1 MMRGLGRRSVTLFL
15 GAGAAQG
22 VVLLSLPVIGRLYG
36 TSEFG
41 LMTLLVAL
49 AGFGSQACFRL
60 EYAVP
65 KARSDREAQ
74 GISLAAMTLGVMTSL
89 LVSAGALT
97 WMASSA
103 QDDRKREALAFS
115 GCCALGIMG
124 TALTSVLTMNALRKG
139 LDRDVSLSRL
149 AQSLAQVTI
158 QVAGGLLSGGVTGLL
173 FGVAFGRCASAVW
186 LLWRVPGAARF
197 PRTRAVRLGRAAA
210 ARHWRFAMLGGPAA
224 LLHQVTTGLPVFLL
238 TALHGRE
245 VTGLFAMADRLLR
258 APLDII
264 GGAVAQAFY
273 ATAAGASGQNRAML
287 RPMMMSLAKRI
298 APFAAVGLLAVAV
311 AGPYLLPVLLGPQW
325 NGVGRYLA
333 VLVIP
338 AFVYICVGPVF
349 NVLHI
354 VGAQKALLACE
365 GIGLCTMVGFMAG
378 AAWLWHDP
386 LRTVIAYAA
395 AFVVMYAA
403 LMIAALSYSSV
414 AKAGNGQA
422 KLYADAGTDDLSQ

>member
-1 MMRGLGRRSVTLFL
+1 MIRGLGRRSVTLFL

-22 VVLLSLPVIGRLYG
+22 VVLLSLPIIGRLYG
-36 TSEFG
+36 ASEFG

-49 AGFGSQACFRL
+49 AGFGSQACLRL

-74 GISLAAMTLGVMTSL
+74 GISAAAMALGAVTTL
-89 LVSAGALT
+89 LVSAGALS
-97 WMASSA
+97 WMATSA
-103 QDDRKREALAFS
+103 AHHRQPEVLAFTA
-115 GCCALGIMG
+115 CCAFGILG
-124 TALTSVLTMNALRKG
+124 TAMTSVLTMNALRRG

-149 AQSLAQVTI
+149 AQAVTQVAI
-158 QVAGGLLSGGVTGLL
+158 QVAGGFLAGGVTSLL
-173 FGVAFGRCASAVW
+173 VGVAVGRCASAAW
-186 LLWRVPGAARF
+186 LLWRMPDVVHLRG
-197 PRTRAVRLGRAAA
+197 VRVLRLARAAA

-245 VTGLFAMADRLLR
+245 ITGLFAMADRLLR

-273 ATAAGASGQNRAML
+273 ATAAGADSKNRTML
-287 RPMMMSLAKRI
+287 RPMMMHLAKRM

-311 AGPYLLPVLLGPQW
+311 VGPRVLPVVLGPQW
-325 NGVGRYLA
+325 IGVGEYLA

-365 GIGLCTMVGFMAG
+365 CIGLGMMVGLMAG
-378 AAWLWHDP
+378 AARLWHDP
-386 LRTVIAYAA
+386 LRTVMGYAV

-403 LMIAALSYSSV
+403 LMIAALSYATV
-414 AKAGNGQA
+414 AKPDV
-422 KLYADAGTDDLSQ
+422 K

>member
-1 MMRGLGRRSVTLFL
+1 MTLFL

-22 VVLLSLPVIGRLYG
+22 IVLLSLPIIGRLYG
-36 TSEFG
+36 AGEFG
-41 LMTLLVAL
+41 LMTLLVAF
-49 AGFGSQACFRL
+49 AGFGSQACLRL

-74 GISLAAMTLGVMTSL
+74 GISIAAMALGAITSL
-89 LVSAGALT
+89 LVTAGALA
-97 WMASSA
+97 WMATSTPHH
-103 QDDRKREALAFS
+103 RRPEVFAFT
-115 GCCALGIMG
+115 GCCALGILG
-124 TALTSVLTMNALRKG
+124 TAMTSILTMNALRRG

-149 AQSLAQVTI
+149 AQAVTQVAI
-158 QVAGGLLSGGVTGLL
+158 QVAGGFLAGGVIGLL
-173 FGVAFGRCASAVW
+173 VGVAVGRCASTVW
-186 LLWRVPGAARF
+186 LLWRVPEVVRF
-197 PRTRAVRLGRAAA
+197 RGVRVLRLGRAAA

-273 ATAAGASGQNRAML
+273 ATAAGTGSENRAVL
-287 RPMMMSLAKRI
+287 RPMMLGLAKRM
-298 APFAAVGLLAVAV
+298 APFAAVGLLGVAI
-311 AGPYLLPVLLGPQW
+311 AGPRVLPVLLGGQW
-325 NGVGRYLA
+325 NGVGEYLA

-365 GIGLCTMVGFMAG
+365 CIGLCTMVGLMAG
-378 AAWLWHDP
+378 AAALWHDP
-386 LRTVIAYAA
+386 LRTVMAYAV

-403 LMIAALSYSSV
+403 LMVAAMSYATASKSEI
-414 AKAGNGQA
+414 K
-422 KLYADAGTDDLSQ
+422 